1 MYQRLR
7 NQPLG
12 VPPYLEDGN
21 ASTNVSINDNNI
33 DEFSEGVSDERQA
46 KKYLG
51 TTKINFEEEA
61 LYLEKKED

>member
-12 VPPYLEDGN
+12 VPPNLEDGN
-21 ASTNVSINDNNI
+21 ASSNVSIKDNDI

-51 TTKINFEEEA
+51 TKN
-61 LYLEKKED
+61 

>member
-12 VPPYLEDGN
+12 VTRNLEDDG
-21 ASTNVSINDNNI
+21 ASTNVLINDNNI
-33 DEFSEGVSDERQA
+33 DEFSEGVSDESQA

-51 TTKINFEEEA
+51 TKRKINFQEE
-61 LYLEKKED
+61 DD